1 MWALTCLCD
10 TGNEKKTLPKLCFI
24 LSFPVCAVKGRRGLQ
39 GQQDRSFSGA
49 SLCSSVDLVGIS
61 LINTS

>member
-1 MWALTCLCD
+1 MWALICLCD
-10 TGNEKKTLPKLCFI
+10 SGNEKKNLPKLCFV
-24 LSFPVCAVKGRRGLQ
+24 LSFPMYAVKERRNLQ

-49 SLCSSVDLVGIS
+49 VLCSSVDLVGIS